1 MASID
6 TQENLVLAVDV
17 PDSASPGS
25 TFHVALENRF
35 FEVTVPEGVSPGQTI
50 NIIVPQSAAADDGTV
65 FNSVEAV
72 REAAIE
78 QAKLIDETYK
88 ISDKVKQ
95 LDETYKV
102 TERAQAIH
110 ASALAKAQEYDSKYD
125 ISTKVNSYLTTGKN
139 KAHELDQAYQLS
151 TKAVVLG
158 ERIIAYAKEIDAKF
172 ALSATSARIVVGGAN
187 TIVAAWRK
195 AVAINEQHKI
205 TQMATNVVAKTIDT
219 YNTVSTTVKA
229 RLPKALTHT
238 AAPAPVAEPAAPAVA
253 TN

>member
-1 MASID
+1 MASND

-17 PDSASPGS
+17 PDTASVGS

-50 NIIVPQSAAADDGTV
+50 NIIVPQNGSVEDGTV

-72 REAAIE
+72 REAAVQ

-88 ISDKVKQ
+88 IMDKVKQ

-110 ASALAKAQEYDSKYD
+110 AQALAKAQEYDSKYD
-125 ISTKVNSYLTTGKN
+125 ISTKVTSYLTTGKN
-139 KAHELDQAYQLS
+139 KAQEIDETYKIS
-151 TKAVVLG
+151 TKAIVIG

-187 TIVAAWRK
+187 TIVMAWRK
-195 AVAINEQHKI
+195 ALALNEQHKI
-205 TQMATNVVAKTIDT
+205 TQIATNVVTKTIDT
-219 YNTVSTTVKA
+219 YNNVTTTVKA
-229 RLPKALTHT
+229 RLPKALIHG
-238 AAPAPVAEPAAPAVA
+238 AAPADAADKATPAVA